1 MDYVP
6 QLLTIGAVM
15 LLACVSPGPDFIA
28 VTSNALVSRSRGM
41 GVAVG
46 TSAGIAIWAVLAIV
60 GLGVLLSTVAW
71 LYDAIRVVGAGYLIY
86 MGIKMLL
93 GARRPYAA
101 LEISTTQNTTTAAPR
116 VGLLVSVTNPK
127 AAAFFGSFFIT
138 VLPTHAPGWVMAA
151 AVVVVTLVAFAWFSM
166 LALMFSTARVQ
177 VLYTKVR
184 RPIDAAMGAVLV
196 GLGLRLALVR

>member
-1 MDYVP
+1 MDYLP

-28 VTSNALVSRSRGM
+28 VTSNALVSRRRGI
-41 GVAVG
+41 GVALG
-46 TSAGIAIWAVLAIV
+46 TSAGITLWAVLAIV

-71 LYDAIRVVGAGYLIY
+71 LYDAIRVVGAGYLMY

-93 GARRPYAA
+93 GARRPYGD
-101 LEISTTQNTTTAAPR
+101 LEISRTQNTSTPAPR
-116 VGLLVSVTNPK
+116 VGLLVSATNPK

-138 VLPTHAPGWVMAA
+138 VLPAQAPWWVLAA
-151 AVVVVTLVAFAWFSM
+151 AVIVVTVVSFAWFST
-166 LALMFSTARVQ
+166 LALMFSTDRVRAC
-177 VLYTKVR
+177 YAKVR
-184 RPIDAAMGAVLV
+184 RPIDAAMGAALV

>member
-28 VTSNALVSRSRGM
+28 VTSNALVSRSRGI

-46 TSAGIAIWAVLAIV
+46 TSAGIAIWVLAIV

-71 LYDAIRVVGAGYLIY
+71 LYDAIRVVGAAYLIY
-86 MGIKMLL
+86 MGIRMLL
-93 GARRPYAA
+93 GTRRPYAA
-101 LEISTTQNTTTAAPR
+101 LEISKTQNTTTAAPR
-116 VGLLVSVTNPK
+116 VGLLVSATNPK

-138 VLPTHAPGWVMAA
+138 VLPAHAPGWVMAA
-151 AVVVVTLVAFAWFSM
+151 AVVVVTLVAFAWFSA
-166 LALMFSTARVQ
+166 LALMFSTARVRAF
-177 VLYTKVR
+177 YAKVR